1 MKRKTKVL
9 GLLILFLT
17 IFIGIGLN
25 ANETVRSYL
34 GIKESRLDGYHGQSL
49 LVRDL
54 ENQEDF
60 IEKRPDKR
68 IIPASLSKL
77 FVIDFASSILDLD
90 EIIVPREDVFNL
102 VKEGSSMAGLE
113 EKAYSVENIYAA
125 MLVPSGNDAAYVLA
139 DAVGSVLE
147 PEAFSVEERQ
157 EVFLKEFNAYL
168 MDQGINDTDIY
179 DPSGYDD
186 KSRTTT
192 KDLVKVTQR
201 LLEHDWF
208 RSMVKQSTYVATLP
222 DGSIETWKNTNI
234 YLDEDNEDYYNPG
247 VKGVKTGS
255 LNEAYNL
262 VVLYEHQGKEFLI
275 ISLGSDANMSR
286 YDDVFYVIDEINQ
299 ESSHFK

>member
-299 ESSHFK
+299 GSSHFK